1 MQAAF
6 CAVYCSSSIVCT
18 LRFVSQ
24 HKFIKIGL
32 NNIKMLRKHNYGRSE
47 LYLKCIRI
55 LSFCFLGPSLL
66 FKGSRAELSCVCHA
80 MCAMPCVPCHAPMH
94 LCTWQVWLLWEE
106 LPPFF
111 SVFSAWEDCIE
122 LPLFEHLW
130 SKRTWGEGVSRF
142 GGGTRDMKK
151 INQAGSPSL
160 FQSVCA
166 WSDWFKV
173 EPPWVRPPLLA
184 TT

>member
-80 MCAMPCVPCHAPMH
+80 MCAMPCSNALVYLASLIAVRGTASFLFSF
-94 LCTWQVWLLWEE
+94 LCMRRLYWTASLWKFVKQEN
-106 LPPFF
+106 
-111 SVFSAWEDCIE
+111 
-122 LPLFEHLW
+122 
-130 SKRTWGEGVSRF
+130 
-142 GGGTRDMKK
+142 GGGGVGGGGGGGGDSWHEK
-151 INQAGSPSL
+151 N
-160 FQSVCA
+160 
-166 WSDWFKV
+166 
-173 EPPWVRPPLLA
+173 
-184 TT
+184 